1 GGEIGVSSLVGKGST
16 FWFTARLEKQPQD
29 KGGEPLAP
37 SALAGVRVL
46 VVDDNAKLR
55 AGLHGYLTAWGMRD
69 VGVGSGSEALA
80 HLRQAK
86 AEDDPYAIVLLDGWM
101 PEMSG
106 LALARSI
113 EADPALSA
121 SRLIVLTRHQP
132 KLDPAATKAAGIT
145 ACLPQPVKFM
155 ALRSCLINALNGQSS
170 AIESTPSEILSNE
183 PKRTLQATDPAH
195 RRRILLVEDN
205 RVNQIL
211 ARRLLEKQGCEIEIA
226 GTGQEAVSAWERNSF
241 DLIFMDCH
249 MPDMD
254 GYEATRRIRTFE
266 RERSLPPTRIVA
278 MTANAMEGDR
288 EACLQAGMDDYLAKP
303 VTPEALIEKLKRNLP
318 KNEGNHPRVAA

>member
-1 GGEIGVSSLVGKGST
+1 
-16 FWFTARLEKQPQD
+16 
-29 KGGEPLAP
+29 
-37 SALAGVRVL
+37 
-46 VVDDNAKLR
+46 
-55 AGLHGYLTAWGMRD
+55 
-69 VGVGSGSEALA
+69 
-80 HLRQAK
+80 
-86 AEDDPYAIVLLDGWM
+86 
-101 PEMSG
+101 
-106 LALARSI
+106 
-113 EADPALSA
+113 
-121 SRLIVLTRHQP
+121 LTRHQP